1 MLEPELGDGGFE
13 EYPSASHCARSAHRL
28 GLALI
33 VGGIVAAKYGAVV
46 IGIIVAGVN
55 VQQFLKANKATK
67 GERLGNMP

>member
-1 MLEPELGDGGFE
+1 MEVSMNTRVRLFVHGLVLV
-13 EYPSASHCARSAHRL
+13 L
-28 GLALI
+28 GLTLI

-67 GERLGNMP
+67 GERLGHVP

>member
-1 MLEPELGDGGFE
+1 MEVSMNTQVRLIVHALLIV
-13 EYPSASHCARSAHRL
+13 L

-67 GERLGNMP
+67 GERLGNVP

>member
-1 MLEPELGDGGFE
+1 MNTQVRLIVHALLIV
-13 EYPSASHCARSAHRL
+13 L

-33 VGGIVAAKYGAVV
+33 VGGIVAGKYGAVV

-67 GERLGNMP
+67 GERLGNVP